1 MDIERFRALLEDPS
15 KTQDDLVTM
24 RVNALRINAI
34 AHVHAAEA
42 ALDARFPSWRVV
54 RSRRGGAKPTE
65 AMFQGSHRHF
75 DSEKEA
81 YVWLIERFVQHY
93 PRLFDAPDGSTLY
106 VAKGSRTMY
115 FARSLRRLFGAKQHL
130 AADPNKYHRLP
141 NGWYAKLVLS
151 DSQKLSLLSKFAT
164 VAGLKFGTDW
174 DWNSLGKNSP
184 DLDAD
189 ALLQELIDAAGKS

>member
-1 MDIERFRALLEDPS
+1 VDIERFRALLEDPS
-15 KTQDDLVTM
+15 KTQEDLVTM
-24 RVNALRINAI
+24 RANALHINAI

-54 RSRRGGAKPTE
+54 RNRRG
-65 AMFQGSHRHF
+65 
-75 DSEKEA
+75 SEKDA

-93 PRLFDAPDGSTLY
+93 PRLFDAPDGNTLY

-115 FARSLRRLFGAKQHL
+115 FARSLRRLFGNKQHL
-130 AADPNKYHRLP
+130 AADPNKYHRLS

-151 DSQKLSLLSKFAT
+151 DSQKLSILSKFAT

-184 DLDAD
+184 HLDAD
-189 ALLQELIDAAGKS
+189 ALLQELIDAAGKP